1 MDLLPIFSIANNNSK
16 PYNRAVIQVNSN
28 NSNNNSK
35 QQAVSMNSVD
45 KLTEN
50 TVFVLLFQARGGK
63 LKSNGLR

>member
-1 MDLLPIFSIANNNSK
+1 MDLLPIFSIANNNNK
-16 PYNRAVIQVNSN
+16 PYNRTVIQGNSN
-28 NSNNNSK
+28 NSK
-35 QQAVSMNSVD
+35 KLAVSMNSVD